1 MRVII
6 TGSSGQIGTNLALR
20 LVSEGHEVFG
30 IDNRPNTWTND
41 FPYLLQDLSGHYPA
55 YHGGIGGV
63 DYPKSDVVVHL
74 AAHAKVHQLVR
85 EPHRALENMVMTFNV
100 LEYCRQTKTPVIFSS
115 SREVYGD
122 IHRFDTE
129 ENNADF
135 AYTESTYSASKIA
148 GEALVYSYSRCYG
161 LPYLVFRFSNVYGR
175 FDNDIGRMVRVIPL
189 FVQRLSRDLPIT
201 VYGAEKVLD
210 FTYVDDCVDGI
221 VRGINALASGK
232 AVNETVNLAYG
243 KGNTLVKMAELVAGA
258 LGKTPDITLAP
269 SLVGEV
275 THYIANIGKANAL
288 LGYEPKVSLEEGIP
302 RAVEWQMDWMSSPA
316 KPGLPPMMEEHFSA
330 IDQGEGS
337 GLAFKGVPSPR

>member
-20 LVSEGHEVFG
+20 LKNDGHEVFG
-30 IDNRPNTWTND
+30 VDKRRNTWTND
-41 FPYLLQDLSGHYPA
+41 FQYLLQDLSGNYPSYA
-55 YHGGIGGV
+55 TGIGGV

-85 EPHRALENMVMTFNV
+85 EPHRALENIVMTYNV
-100 LEYCRQTKTPVIFSS
+100 LEYCRQTNTPVIFSS

-122 IHRFDTE
+122 IHRFETE
-129 ENNADF
+129 ETTADF

-148 GEALVYSYSRCYG
+148 GEAMIYSYSRCYG

-189 FVQRLSRDLPIT
+189 FVQRLSRDMPIT
-201 VYGAEKVLD
+201 IYGEEKVLD

-221 VRGINALASGK
+221 VRGIQALVAGK
-232 AVNETVNLAYG
+232 AQNETINLAYG
-243 KGNTLVKMAELVAGA
+243 KGNTLVRMAELVGKA

-269 SLVGEV
+269 ALVGEV
-275 THYIANIGKANAL
+275 THYIANISKATEL
-288 LGYEPKVSLEEGIP
+288 LGYKPHMSLEEGIP
-302 RAVEWQMDWMSSPA
+302 RAVEWQLNWTAPDGVA
-316 KPGLPPMMEEHFSA
+316 AVDDEGLSA
-330 IDQGEGS
+330 IDQGGGS
-337 GLAFKGVPSPR
+337 GLSYKRASAIGKG